1 MREQIYSY
9 QLRPLIIP
17 GASYL
22 IIAPLMIM
30 LISYILKISSLEVNL
45 LRGLYILTA
54 LGIIAIWVYGSRKS
68 FRIRDNKLI
77 FHTIRGEHFIEP
89 QEIRRI
95 YLLSTKK
102 GQEVVQIKTRTQD
115 YYLNEL
121 YFPFPELMADLEGFI
136 RENNIRTNFSLI

>member
-1 MREQIYSY
+1 MKEQTYSY
-9 QLRPLIIP
+9 QLKPLIIP

-22 IIAPLMIM
+22 VIAPLMIM
-30 LISYILKISSLEVNL
+30 LISFLLKISSLELNL

-54 LGIIAIWVYGSRKS
+54 LGIIVIWVYGSKKS
-68 FRIRDNKLI
+68 FSIRDNMLV
-77 FHTIRGEHFIEP
+77 FNTIRGEYLIEP
-89 QEIRRI
+89 KEIRRI

-102 GQEVVQIKTRTQD
+102 GQELVQIKTRTQD